1 MAGGDINGF
10 VWKIGWSPW
19 LTTLGVTVLAIIV
32 GAVVKAIAPLAGVG
46 LLLGVGI
53 YFYGTRVINA
63 NYEHL
68 LDQFISETER
78 GAARDIDVAN
88 SSTYSLTWGVTSSPI
103 FVEPWKVYKTTTL
116 VVTGTS
122 VNINQGAKYTM
133 SSRAKKAGGTNR
145 EFFYDQITAVE
156 SHQDGT
162 HSTLELRTS
171 GGESI
176 EVGSG
181 ATDTV
186 DAAISEIRK
195 RLRDVK
201 SGRNQSMGQ
210 AVDQQAQE
218 QADNVSPEADDGTG
232 DRESASGDSTG
243 GGDASPEAECASCGE
258 SVAADA
264 AFCPACGVESPLE
277 ATVPDES
284 AAASADA
291 EAAATSPAV
300 ADVAERLEDRLNPES
315 SASRQLCR
323 VLSDPGASD
332 DEIQSAMEEAIDQ
345 LDAASAVEDA
355 VQPADRRATT
365 DVFEDVKQ
373 DLAGQRGR
381 LPAAVELLVDQLLDA
396 KRELEHQEDSHS
408 DLAEPMATICRV
420 AERSEAVSFEHRD
433 IDERAE
439 ELATALQT
447 DDVTIAGQGVSVPAV
462 ADDVDRRVR
471 PTSEEARELLAELRE
486 PEGEAALSET
496 ITEVVSVLDDYGETR
511 EMLADISVTDV
522 TRRLESLE
530 RELQSQDTAVH
541 SRLATRVRELTSMV
555 EDGSVDDIQLY
566 AVYQEVSFYD
576 RTLLPGL
583 DQSGSAGG
591 SADTAQLQST
601 VARRIEA
608 IENDYVSVRADHNH
622 SIPRHFLTL
631 TEELAAEA
639 DEAMAS
645 DPDRAA
651 GLLLAAD
658 SLLDHIEALYERNE
672 YSVMLR
678 RLRG

>member
-1 MAGGDINGF
+1 MADEDINGF
-10 VWKIGWSPW
+10 AWKIGWSPW
-19 LTTLGVTVLAIIV
+19 LTTLGITIIAIIV
-32 GAVVKAIAPLAGVG
+32 GAVIKAIAPLAGVG
-46 LLLGVGI
+46 LLLGIGI
-53 YFYGTRVINA
+53 YFYGTRVVNA

-68 LDQFISETER
+68 LNQFISESER
-78 GAARDIDVAN
+78 SAARGIEVAN
-88 SSTYSLTWGVTSSPI
+88 SSTYSLTWGTASSPI
-103 FVEPWKVYKTTTL
+103 FVKPSKIYKTTTL

-133 SSRAKKAGGTNR
+133 SSRAKKAGGSNR

-162 HSTLELRTS
+162 TSTLELRTS

-195 RLRDVK
+195 RLREVK

-210 AVDQQAQE
+210 AVDQQATE
-218 QADNVSPEADDGTG
+218 QSSPDMDDG
-232 DRESASGDSTG
+232 DREGSSSSSTG
-243 GGDASPEAECASCGE
+243 SEDTSPEAECTSCGE
-258 SVAADA
+258 SVAVDA
-264 AFCPACGVESPLE
+264 AFCPACGAESPLQ

-284 AAASADA
+284 TSTDADTGAS
-291 EAAATSPAV
+291 EPSSAV
-300 ADVAERLEDRLNPES
+300 ADVAKRLERRLNPES
-315 SASRQLCR
+315 SESRQLCR
-323 VLSDPGASD
+323 VLSDPEASD
-332 DEIQSAMEEAIDQ
+332 DEIQAVMEEAIDR
-345 LDAASAVEDA
+345 LDSASAVEDA

-365 DVFEDVKQ
+365 DVLEDVKQ
-373 DLAGQRGR
+373 DLAGRRGP
-381 LPAAVELLVDQLLDA
+381 LPAAVEPLVDEVLDA
-396 KRELEHQEDSHS
+396 KRELEHQADSQS
-408 DLAEPMATICRV
+408 DLADPMATICRV
-420 AERSEAVSFEHRD
+420 AERSEAVSFDHRD
-433 IDERAE
+433 IDARAE
-439 ELATALQT
+439 ELATALET
-447 DDVTIAGQGVSVPAV
+447 DAVTIAGQGVSVPAV

-471 PTSEEARELLAELRE
+471 PTSEEARALLAELRE
-486 PEGEAALSET
+486 PEDEAALSET

-541 SRLATRVRELTSMV
+541 SRLATRVRELMSMV
-555 EDGSVDDIQLY
+555 EDGTADDIQLY

-583 DQSGSAGG
+583 DMSGSAGG

-601 VARRIEA
+601 VTRRIEA
-608 IENDYVSVRADHNH
+608 IESDYVSVRADHNH

-631 TEELAAEA
+631 TEELAADA

-645 DPDRAA
+645 DPDKAA

>member
-1 MAGGDINGF
+1 MADEDINGF

-19 LTTLGVTVLAIIV
+19 LTTLGVTIIAIIV
-32 GAVVKAIAPLAGVG
+32 GAVIKAIAPLAGVG
-46 LLLGVGI
+46 LLLGIGI
-53 YFYGTRVINA
+53 YFYGTRVVNA

-68 LDQFISETER
+68 LNQFISESER
-78 GAARDIDVAN
+78 SAARGIEVAN
-88 SSTYSLTWGVTSSPI
+88 SSTYSLTWGTASSPI
-103 FVEPWKVYKTTTL
+103 FVKPSKIYKTTTL

-133 SSRAKKAGGTNR
+133 SSREKKAGGSNR
-145 EFFYDQITAVE
+145 EFFYDQITSVE

-162 HSTLELRTS
+162 RSTLELRTS

-210 AVDQQAQE
+210 AVDQQATE
-218 QADNVSPEADDGTG
+218 QTSPEVDDG
-232 DRESASGDSTG
+232 DRESSSGSE
-243 GGDASPEAECASCGE
+243 DASPEAECTSCGE
-258 SVAADA
+258 SVAVDA
-264 AFCPACGVESPLE
+264 AFCPACGAESPLQ

-284 AAASADA
+284 TSADA
-291 EAAATSPAV
+291 DAGAPETPSAV
-300 ADVAERLEDRLNPES
+300 ADVAKRLEGRLNPES
-315 SASRQLCR
+315 STSKQLCR
-323 VLSDPGASD
+323 VLSDPEASD
-332 DEIQSAMEEAIDQ
+332 DEIQAAMEEAIDR

-355 VQPADRRATT
+355 VQPVDRRATT
-365 DVFEDVKQ
+365 DVFEDVKR
-373 DLAGQRGR
+373 DLAGQRGP
-381 LPAAVELLVDQLLDA
+381 LPAAVEPLVDELLDA
-396 KRELEHQEDSHS
+396 KRELEHQADSQS

-420 AERSEAVSFEHRD
+420 AERSEAMSFDHRD
-433 IDERAE
+433 IDEQAE
-439 ELATALQT
+439 ELATALET
-447 DDVTIAGQGVSVPAV
+447 DAVTIAGQGVSVPAV

-471 PTSEEARELLAELRE
+471 PTSEEARQLLAELRE
-486 PEGEAALSET
+486 PEDEDALSET

-541 SRLATRVRELTSMV
+541 SRLATRVRELMSMV
-555 EDGSVDDIQLY
+555 EDGNADDIQLY

-583 DQSGSAGG
+583 DLSGSTGG

-601 VARRIEA
+601 VARRIES
-608 IENDYVSVRADHNH
+608 IESDYVSVRADHNH

-645 DPDRAA
+645 DPDKAA

>member
-1 MAGGDINGF
+1 MADGDVNGF

-19 LTTLGVTVLAIIV
+19 LTTLGVTIIAIIV
-32 GAVVKAIAPLAGVG
+32 GAIIDAIAPLAGVG
-46 LLLGVGI
+46 LLLGIGI
-53 YFYGTRVINA
+53 YFYGTRVING

-78 GAARDIDVAN
+78 GAARDIEVAN

-133 SSRAKKAGGTNR
+133 SSRVKKAGGTNR

-162 HSTLELRTS
+162 NSTLELRTS
-171 GGESI
+171 GGESVT
-176 EVGSG
+176 VGSG

-195 RLRDVK
+195 RLREVK

-210 AVDQQAQE
+210 AVDQQAAE
-218 QADNVSPEADDGTG
+218 QTDTVAAEADDGTG
-232 DRESASGDSTG
+232 GREGGSGGSTSD
-243 GGDASPEAECASCGE
+243 GDTSPEAECGSCGE
-258 SVAADA
+258 GVAADA
-264 AFCPACGVESPLE
+264 AFCPACGVEAPLE
-277 ATVPDES
+277 GSEPDE
-284 AAASADA
+284 ATAASADA
-291 EAAATSPAV
+291 ETPAAV
-300 ADVAERLEDRLNPES
+300 VEVAERLEKRLNPNS
-315 SASRQLCR
+315 SESRQLCR
-323 VLSDPGASD
+323 VLGDPSASD
-332 DEIQSAMEEAIDQ
+332 DEINSAMEDAIDR
-345 LDAASAVEDA
+345 LDKATA
-355 VQPADRRATT
+355 VQDAIRPVDRRATI
-365 DVFEDVKQ
+365 DVVDDVKQ
-373 DLAGQRGR
+373 ELAGQRGQ
-381 LPAAVELLVDQLLDA
+381 LPAGVEALVDELLDA
-396 KRELEHQEDSHS
+396 KRELDHQDDSGS
-408 DLAEPMATICRV
+408 DLTEPMATICRV
-420 AERSEAVSFEHRD
+420 AERSDSVSFEHRD
-433 IDERAE
+433 IEERAE
-439 ELATALQT
+439 ELATALEA
-447 DDVTIAGQGVSVPAV
+447 DDVTISGQGVSVPAV

-471 PTSEEARELLAELRE
+471 PTSEAARELLAELRE
-486 PEGEAALSET
+486 PDGEAALSET
-496 ITEVVSVLDDYGETR
+496 ITDVVSVLDDYGETR
-511 EMLADISVTDV
+511 EMLADISATDV
-522 TRRLESLE
+522 TRRLDSLE

-541 SRLATRVRELTSMV
+541 SRLATRVRELTAMI
-555 EDGSVDDIQLY
+555 EDGTVDDIQLY

-583 DQSGSAGG
+583 DLSESAE
-591 SADTAQLQST
+591 SAADTAQLQST
-601 VARRIEA
+601 VARRIET
-608 IENDYVSVRADHNH
+608 IESDYVSVRADHNH

-639 DEAMAS
+639 DEVMAS
-645 DPDRAA
+645 DPERAA

-658 SLLDHIEALYERNE
+658 SVLDHVEALYERNE